1 MGDAGTTG
9 EAAAAQATPAE
20 VPKIE
25 AAEHTLRLSG
35 MTCGACEKVIE
46 RVVQKN
52 GGTVDEVDANTG
64 TVRFHSQ
71 QERLDAIRGELAIK
85 GFRERDGAEDRGDPA
100 RVFGYVRS
108 IIAGEQHVELEN
120 TLLNYAIGSAA
131 FLIFSGSFIYGS
143 LLDAFGTPI
152 RAVSM
157 LLFVVAAAVLT
168 AYSYAHMS
176 AYRKW
181 MSCANGMMVGMTTG
195 MASGYMVGAVLGATN
210 GMFIGSVGG
219 MAVGIA
225 IGLALG
231 RFCGIMGAMEGMMAG
246 LMSGT
251 MGAMTTVMMI
261 NDNVIAFMYLLV
273 GVCAVIIA
281 GLSYMM
287 FREAG
292 PAPAGGYRGGFA
304 VFAWMSVALSAMMLL
319 VMIYGPK
326 SGVVLR

>member
-1 MGDAGTTG
+1 MGDAETAG
-9 EAAAAQATPAE
+9 EVAAAPAE
-20 VPKIE
+20 GPKTDP
-25 AAEHTLRLSG
+25 AEHTLRLSG

-71 QERLDAIRGELAIK
+71 QERLDSIRGELAQK
-85 GFRERDGAEDRGDPA
+85 GFRERDGEEERGDPA

-108 IIAGEQHVELEN
+108 IIAGEQHVKLEN

-131 FLIFSGSFIYGS
+131 FLIFSGSFIYGA
-143 LLDAFGTPI
+143 LLDAFGTPV
-152 RAVSM
+152 RAASM
-157 LLFVVAAAVLT
+157 LLFIVAAAVLT

-195 MASGYMVGAVLGATN
+195 MASGYMVGAILGATN

-231 RFCGIMGAMEGMMAG
+231 RFCGIMGAMEGVMAG

-261 NDNVIAFMYLLV
+261 NDNVIAFMYILV
-273 GVCAVIIA
+273 GVCALTIG

-292 PAPAGGYRGGFA
+292 PAPRAGFSGGFA
-304 VFAWMSVALSAMMLL
+304 VFAWMSIALSAMMLL
-319 VMIYGPK
+319 VIIYGPK

>member
-1 MGDAGTTG
+1 MGEEEGAAKESGPIPAKQESGAGT
-9 EAAAAQATPAE
+9 PL
-20 VPKIE
+20 
-25 AAEHTLRLSG
+25 EHKFSLGG

-52 GGTVDEVDANTG
+52 GGSVEEIDANTG
-64 TVRFHSQ
+64 TLRFLSDQ
-71 QERLDAIRGELAIK
+71 GKADAIRDELALK
-85 GFRERDGAEDRGDPA
+85 GFRERDGTEERGDPA
-100 RVFGYVRS
+100 RVFGYIRS
-108 IIAGEQHVELEN
+108 IIAGEQHVKLEN

-131 FLIFSGSFIYGS
+131 FLIFSGSFIYGT
-143 LLDAFGTPI
+143 LLDAFGSPI
-152 RAVSM
+152 KAISM
-157 LLFVVAAAVLT
+157 LLFVAAAAVLT

-195 MASGYMVGAVLGATN
+195 MASGYMVGAILGATN

-231 RFCGIMGAMEGMMAG
+231 RFCGIMGAMEGVMAG

-273 GVCAVIIA
+273 GICAVTIA

-292 PAPAGGYRGGFA
+292 PAPAEGYRGGFA
-304 VFAWMSVALSAMMLL
+304 VFAWMSIALSALMLL
-319 VMIYGPK
+319 IMLYGPK
-326 SGVVLR
+326 SGIVLK